1 MGILEKVFK
10 KRKHPE
16 SVPEKDTKVI
26 LKTKKILSQDQK
38 NFIITIVKDGIAS
51 GAPYSDI
58 AINIMTSTGIYDMI
72 MINSIDDGV
81 EVIF

>member
-1 MGILEKVFK
+1 MSILEKVFK
-10 KRKHPE
+10 NRKHPK
-16 SVPEKDTKVI
+16 SVPEGDLNVI
-26 LKTKKILSQDQK
+26 LKTKKVLSQDQK
-38 NFIITIVKDGIAS
+38 NFIITIVKDGIIS
-51 GAPYSDI
+51 GVPYSDI